1 MSERIMSMSI
11 RALIK
16 GLFAVAVVT
25 LIALIVEDVVSPK
38 RSACERINAIARS
51 NPEIDIRMKKME
63 SDLRKKALASA
74 VFVQDN
80 KFGKSLDMSAIDIY
94 DKLFNLSFSLTDH
107 LTCVEDLTSEQREI
121 LALYGTLVEGL
132 NNASCYEISQTIVDA
147 LTECRDRD
155 RRTWGV
161 VSKSPLMLNLYLA
174 FKNDP
179 SIWLFVIEN
188 QSIAEVV
195 ALSQLGD
202 NEKNGLYIEGVEA
215 LIKDMRFA
223 KENKDILNRL
233 FSECRAEL
241 KNVKEGGVSEESA
254 LASCYRAFKGYA
266 GIFKT
271 VNEMDS
277 TINLFECYEVM
288 MSNLENGDFLPEIQA
303 EDVENGAVDV
313 AKGVAL
319 CELRQYHS
327 LWDFARANF
336 GVLALSSIVGAK
348 VVDDLMCVRLNC
360 EDADLLG
367 LPMFLLSRYYKQP
380 EDQELL
386 LNAITAI
393 EKYHEVALYLLGEY
407 ASNKRFRGYMAD
419 RKVGFRMVPLFMQC
433 CSEVRS
439 QEVAF
444 EKMVERLDDNAE
456 GWLIRCVDEDGN
468 MKQET
473 LDAIECLPLVGGIY
487 GVAKHKI
494 KGEAVTWGEMGWA
507 AFDVAEIGIT
517 VLTFG
522 AATAETTA
530 AKTAAK
536 AGAKAAGKA
545 TAKAIAK
552 GGAKRLLT
560 YSVKT
565 GVPKMSRFAR
575 IGKLTKSCI
584 RIPAK
589 ICGSAWSAVK
599 WSGGKAVEG
608 VRWFH
613 AQPKWVKMATLGVMI
628 ALEISGRNLAEKFPV
643 ALESLVKSFTETAIK
658 SGLAVPKG
666 IFKGGAEGI
675 MDCMGV
681 KMNSRWI
688 MYLLIL
694 AFILFFM
701 PRTLRLF
708 PSEKRLG
715 SRTIIK

>member
-1 MSERIMSMSI
+1 MLRTLVKG
-11 RALIK
+11 AFVLGVVGLI
-16 GLFAVAVVT
+16 V
-25 LIALIVEDVVSPK
+25 LIVEDVVSPK

-51 NPEIDIRMKKME
+51 NSEVDIRMKKME

-80 KFGKSLDMSAIDIY
+80 RFGKPLDMSAIDIY

-107 LTCVEDLTSEQREI
+107 LISVEDLTSEQREI
-121 LALYGTLVEGL
+121 LALYGTIVEGL

-147 LTECRDRD
+147 LKECRDRD
-155 RRTWGV
+155 SRTWGA

-174 FKNDP
+174 FKNKNDP
-179 SIWLFVIEN
+179 SLWLFVIQN
-188 QSIAEVV
+188 QAIAEVV
-195 ALSQLGD
+195 AMSQLGD
-202 NEKNGLYIEGVEA
+202 NEKNGLYIEGVES
-215 LIKDMRFA
+215 LIEDMRFA

-233 FSECRAEL
+233 FSECLAEL
-241 KNVKEGGVSEESA
+241 RKVKECCASEESV
-254 LASCYRAFKGYA
+254 LIHCYRAFKGYA
-266 GIFKT
+266 GVFKT

-277 TINLFECYEVM
+277 TINLFECYEVV

-303 EDVENGAVDV
+303 ENVDKGAVDV

-319 CELRQYHS
+319 CELRKYQS
-327 LWDFARANF
+327 LWNYARAYT
-336 GVLALSSIVGAK
+336 GVLVLSSIVGAK
-348 VVDDLMCVRLNC
+348 VVDDLMCARLNC
-360 EDADLLG
+360 EDADSLG
-367 LPMFLLSRYYKQP
+367 LPMFLLSHYYKQP

-393 EKYHEVALYLLGEY
+393 EKYHEVALYLLSEY
-407 ASNKRFRGYMAD
+407 ASNKRFRDYMAD

-456 GWLIRCVDEDGN
+456 GWLIRCVDKDGN

-522 AATAETTA
+522 TATPETTA

-552 GGAKRLLT
+552 GGAKKLLT

-565 GVPKMSRFAR
+565 SVPKMGRFAR
-575 IGKLTKSCI
+575 IGELTKSCI

-589 ICGSAWSAVK
+589 ICGSTWSAVK

-608 VRWFH
+608 VRWFR

-658 SGLAVPKG
+658 SGLAIPKG
-666 IFKGGAEGI
+666 IFNGVADGI

-688 MYLLIL
+688 IYLLIL

-701 PRTLRLF
+701 PWTMRLF
-708 PSEKRLG
+708 PAEKRLG
-715 SRTIIK
+715 ARTIIK